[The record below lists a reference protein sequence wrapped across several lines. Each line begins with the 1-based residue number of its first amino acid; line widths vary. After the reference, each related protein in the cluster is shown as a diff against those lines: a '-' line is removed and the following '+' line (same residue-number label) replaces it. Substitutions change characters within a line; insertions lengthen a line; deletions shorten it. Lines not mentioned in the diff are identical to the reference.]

1 MSKAHITRASDA
13 LTTKVEGPFA
23 IVRTCRLCGHTETRR
38 RGGGRGA
45 GFREGNRQRALMHAH
60 IKAEHPAALAATYD
74 LLAADGWQSTTPNLP
89 ISDLKK
95 VDSGG

>member
-1 MSKAHITRASDA
+1 
-13 LTTKVEGPFA
+13 
-23 IVRTCRLCGHTETRR
+23 
-38 RGGGRGA
+38 
-45 GFREGNRQRALMHAH
+45 MHAH